1 MFIQRTRHCALQSI
15 APQDS
20 TPVLRQEHGS
30 REICPFVPFWI
41 LYLDL
46 NSCFTF
52 RYRHRY
58 CQVCKGYC
66 LAMLA
71 KYPTAKRLAA
81 AKLDSILDIPYMYP
95 ELAKKLH
102 NAAKSSTAHAIDEVQ
117 EELVKAKL
125 KEIFAGKQQSLTL
138 LKTKRGAWDS
148 LPDGPHQRIHSIK
161 GIGLQRRLRW

>member
-1 MFIQRTRHCALQSI
+1 MGLARSVPLSPFGFYILTSI
-15 APQDS
+15 
-20 TPVLRQEHGS
+20 PVSHFG
-30 REICPFVPFWI
+30 IGI
-41 LYLDL
+41 D
-46 NSCFTF
+46 TA
-52 RYRHRY
+52 RY
-58 CQVCKGYC
+58 
-66 LAMLA
+66 A
-71 KYPTAKRLAA
+71 KATAKRLAA